1 MHASCRRPS
10 GFIAPRSR
18 LDTAR
23 LQNLPSSTSCDVVHL
38 ADLTLLASDPFF
50 RIERA
55 PAFVVV
61 DVECFHLSTS
71 RLTPLSK
78 LAVRF
83 AIPGHAH
90 LWPDDFRFHDEPGHW
105 ISHGLARTFLYL
117 RSEILP
123 LARRMTRSRPLA
135 VYCPQCYC
143 ARIRLHRVQQRAGI
157 YYALLCYY

>member
-1 MHASCRRPS
+1 LHASCRRPS

-23 LQNLPSSTSCDVVHL
+23 LQNLPSLTSCDVVHL

-143 ARIRLHRVQQRAGI
+143 ARTRLHRVQQRAGI